1 MAWFK
6 RKTSNPFEKLSA
18 EQLAELIDV
27 YKSLSECAMFGKIPL
42 LISPGS
48 AESIRFLQDIAKLSD
63 KLDRHCENAE
73 TVEVVSKT
81 LQAEV
86 DRFGAWQQTQAQYMI
101 DEFTDSLMQ
110 ISHCCSGSL
119 DQQDHMVQSLQGI
132 EKRLDQVRES
142 NDLTKIREALRGEV
156 DRTRR
161 VLAEQIKSR
170 QALREHFSSKVK
182 EMEDRIAKAE
192 KSAQTDHLT
201 NLGNRAA
208 FEFFGEA
215 ILQRV
220 RYGDGPYCVTM
231 FDLDNFKKIN
241 DTHGHAAG
249 DAVLNHFAG
258 FLKKAFPRPAFVG
271 RFGGDEFVVVCAG
284 GIDAVRL
291 RIANVLQ
298 ELNRRPMEITLEG
311 KPTQLKVGA
320 SGGSTELSPDELLSE
335 CLARADLAL
344 YDAKRR
350 GKGQA
355 AAA

>member
-1 MAWFK
+1 MAWFR
-6 RKTSNPFEKLSA
+6 RKSDNPFGELSPS
-18 EQLAELIDV
+18 QLADLIQV
-27 YKSLSECAMFGKIPL
+27 YKSFSECAMFGKIPL

-63 KLDRHCENAE
+63 KLDRNCDNVGS
-73 TVEVVSKT
+73 VEAIGKA
-81 LQAEV
+81 LQSEV
-86 DRFGAWQQTQAQYMI
+86 DLFGAWQQAQSQYMI

-110 ISHCCSGSL
+110 ISQCCAGSL
-119 DQQDHMVQSLQGI
+119 DHQDHMVQSLQGI
-132 EKRLDQVRES
+132 EKRLDLVRES
-142 NDLTKIREALRGEV
+142 NDITKIREALRTEV

-161 VLAEQIKSR
+161 VLSEQIKSR
-170 QALREHFSSKVK
+170 QQLREHFSNRVK
-182 EMEDRIAKAE
+182 EMEERIERAE
-192 KSAQTDHLT
+192 RSAQTDHLT

-220 RYGDGPYCVTM
+220 RYGDGPYCVTL
-231 FDLDNFKKIN
+231 FDLDDFKMIN
-241 DTHGHAAG
+241 DTFGHAGG

-284 GIDAVRL
+284 NIDAVRI

-298 ELNRRPMEITLEG
+298 ELNRRQLDITLDG
-311 KPTQLKVGA
+311 KQASIKVAA
-320 SGGSTELSPDELLSE
+320 SGGSTKLNPDELLSDS
-335 CLARADLAL
+335 LARADSAL

-355 AAA
+355 SAA